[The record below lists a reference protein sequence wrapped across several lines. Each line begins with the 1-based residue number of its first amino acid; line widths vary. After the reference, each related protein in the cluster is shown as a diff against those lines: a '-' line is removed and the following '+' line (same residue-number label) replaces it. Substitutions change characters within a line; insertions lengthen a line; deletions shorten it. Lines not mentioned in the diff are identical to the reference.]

1 MVIKYHMRRRPL
13 CVEYSIMNTFKLV
26 NSQTSNGQDYDF
38 VLFAGGFYNF
48 LLVCSTK
55 QNSQKKNSLQYIHT
69 FKTSYHNS
77 FNKKKLIAF

>member
-1 MVIKYHMRRRPL
+1 MRRRPL
-13 CVEYSIMNTFKLV
+13 CVEYNITGTFKLV
-26 NSQTSNGQDYDF
+26 NSQASNDQDYNF

-69 FKTSYHNS
+69 FKTSYHIHNS
-77 FNKKKLIAF
+77 FKKKELIAF